1 MEKPSIWQ
9 LVKYGFWLG
18 IGFIIPLL
26 IFAVGSTFVSVLAMP
41 AIMEVSLNHGSQISS
56 SETDDESSLSRFG
69 FSNYDISSQV
79 EIQDYRSR
87 VDGNRVLIL
96 GSIINNSEK
105 QVSSIQLEAEFTDE
119 NGEFVFECT
128 DYISQKLKPLQ
139 VENFQISCGCGDNL
153 FPAHSEFTVRVT
165 SASSL

>member
-1 MEKPSIWQ
+1 LENPGIWQ

-26 IFAVGSTFVSVLAMP
+26 LFTVGSTFVSILAMP
-41 AIMEVSLNHGSQISS
+41 TLMEASMGYVGSKSS
-56 SETDDESSLSRFG
+56 SETDDEGSFSSFG

-79 EIQDYRSR
+79 EIQNYRSS

-105 QVSSIQLEAEFTDE
+105 QASSIQLEAEFTDE
-119 NGEFVFECT
+119 NGEFVYECT
-128 DYISQKLKPLQ
+128 DYISQKLKPSQ
-139 VENFQISCGCGDNL
+139 SENFQISCGCGDNP
-153 FPAHSEFTVRVT
+153 FPTYSEFTVRVT